1 MPFPQIIQRPPV
13 SRLLIITFTLVLSS
27 LSTIS
32 ASAGSGTYNQRN
44 RTLSA
49 SSWSVDFGNIQVGS
63 SGTQYQTLT
72 NVGHSTL
79 TISQATVTGAGFS
92 LSGLTLP
99 LSLNGGQS
107 ITFSVLFNP
116 KVGGAVSGAI
126 AVVSD
131 ASNPNLAVALS
142 GTGVSGGRL
151 TSSAGV
157 LDFGG
162 VTVGTSKT
170 LTATLTA
177 TGSSVTITSAT
188 STSSEFR
195 LVGLSLPKTLAAG
208 QSAPVSLTF
217 TPQSSGATSGRIS
230 LASNAANTPVVET
243 LSGSGT
249 ATLSHTVSLRWNPST
264 SVVAG
269 YNVYRSLTA
278 GGPYARINPVVAV
291 STNYLDS
298 SVQSGKTYY
307 YVSTAVSTGGIESKY
322 SSPSQATI
330 PSP

>member
-1 MPFPQIIQRPPV
+1 MPFPQIIQQPLV
-13 SRLLIITFTLVLSS
+13 FRLLIITFPLVLFS

-32 ASAGSGTYNQRN
+32 ASAGSGSSNQRN
-44 RTLSA
+44 RTISA
-49 SSWSVDFGNIQVGS
+49 SSASVDFGNIQVGS
-63 SGTQYQTLT
+63 SSTQYQTLT
-72 NVGHSTL
+72 IGGHSTV
-79 TISQATVTGAGFS
+79 TISQASVTGAGFS
-92 LSGLTLP
+92 LRGLNLP
-99 LSLNGGQS
+99 LSLDGGQS

-116 KVGGAVSGAI
+116 KVGGGVSGAL

-131 ASNPNLAVALS
+131 ASNPNLAVALT

-157 LDFGG
+157 LDFGS
-162 VTVGTSKT
+162 VTVGTSKS

-195 LVGLSLPKTLAAG
+195 LAGLSLPKTLAAG

-217 TPQSSGATSGRIS
+217 TPQSSGAASGRIS

-269 YNVYRSLTA
+269 YNVYRSLTS
-278 GGPYARINPVVAV
+278 GGPYARINPVVAA
-291 STNYLDS
+291 SNNYLDS
-298 SVQSGKTYY
+298 SVQIGKTYY
-307 YVSTAVSTGGIESKY
+307 YFSTAVSVSGIESKY